1 MTDQEIQALINAGDA
16 IDAGAA
22 EAQAEAQQ
30 LPGVLPPDPD
40 AAAMEWLL
48 VPEGI
53 AWAITTAFPETA
65 QYYTAEAKMNLA
77 RAIVPVADKYGWS
90 GVSSPEVMLGMAAIG
105 FAMPAVLAYK
115 ERKELR
121 QAEANKPIGQGA
133 DGDRQ

>member
-1 MTDQEIQALINAGDA
+1 MTEQEINAMLAAGEN

-22 EAQAEAQQ
+22 IAMEEAQQ
-30 LPGVLPPDPD
+30 LPGVMPPDPD
-40 AAAMEWLL
+40 AAAMEWLI
-48 VPEGI
+48 VPTGL

-65 QYYTAEAKMNLA
+65 HYYTDEAKMNLA

-90 GVSSPEVMLGMAAIG
+90 GVSSPEIMLGMAAIG

-121 QAEANKPIGQGA
+121 EAEQSKPIGQGA
-133 DGDRQ
+133 DGNG

>member
-1 MTDQEIQALINAGDA
+1 MTEQEINTMLAAGEN

-22 EAQAEAQQ
+22 IAMEEAQQ

-40 AAAMEWLL
+40 AAAMEWLI
-48 VPEGI
+48 VPEGL

-65 QYYTAEAKMNLA
+65 QYYTPEAKMNLA

-115 ERKELR
+115 ERKAMRE
-121 QAEANKPIGQGA
+121 AEANKPIGQGA
-133 DGDRQ
+133 DGNG

>member
-1 MTDQEIQALINAGDA
+1 MQAMINAGDS
-16 IDAGAA
+16 IDAGQAL
-22 EAQAEAQQ
+22 AQEEAQQ

-40 AAAMEWLL
+40 AAAMEWLII
-48 VPEGI
+48 PEGL

-65 QYYTAEAKMNLA
+65 QYYTPDAKMNLA

-115 ERKELR
+115 ERKAARE
-121 QAEANKPIGQGA
+121 AEQNKPIGQGA
-133 DGDRQ
+133 NGNGQ